1 MGQNGVLGD
10 EYTFSTL
17 AKVCGVVGDLG
28 VGKWVHGKCIKYGLV
43 SDSVVGSSLM
53 SMYGK
58 CGGREDLCRVFEE
71 MPKRSVSSWNV
82 MLSRCVDGENGEKA
96 FSFVKCMLMEGL
108 KPNEFTLSN
117 LLPLCGSGLV
127 WGRFDYG
134 RELHCYIIRN
144 EMNIDVDSSVHLD
157 CCLIDMY
164 SRRCKV
170 SLARVI
176 FDRMR
181 FKNVF
186 AWTEMMSGYLQN
198 GDPDETVLIFR
209 EMLRRRLEMNE
220 VTLLT
225 LLPACS
231 LVGGLLGV
239 EEVHEFSVKKGFA
252 NHTSLCNSLIDM
264 YSKNGL
270 LSYAVKVFDHGC
282 FSKDAISWS
291 SIISGYGLHGKGQE
305 AVALYDKML
314 TSGIKPDAIS
324 VVGVLSACSRS
335 GLVEKGLDVYDKAI
349 NVYGIEPTME
359 MCSCVVD
366 LLGRSGQLDEA
377 LSFIK
382 TMRLE
387 PGPSVWGAF
396 VSACM
401 VHADH
406 ETRVLAYK
414 ALIEVE
420 PENPSNYAF

>member
-1 MGQNGVLGD
+1 
-10 EYTFSTL
+10 
-17 AKVCGVVGDLG
+17 
-28 VGKWVHGKCIKYGLV
+28 
-43 SDSVVGSSLM
+43 
-53 SMYGK
+53 
-58 CGGREDLCRVFEE
+58 
-71 MPKRSVSSWNV
+71 
-82 MLSRCVDGENGEKA
+82 CVDGENGEKA

-144 EMNIDVDSSVHLD
+144 EMKIDVDSSVHLD

-186 AWTEMMSGYLQN
+186 SWTAMMSGYLQN
-198 GDPDETVLIFR
+198 GDLDETVMIFR
-209 EMLRRRLEMNE
+209 AMLRRRVELNE
-220 VTLLT
+220 ITLLT
-225 LLPACS
+225 LLLAFS
-231 LVGGLLGV
+231 LVGELLGV
-239 EEVHEFSVKKGFA
+239 RQVHGFSVKK
-252 NHTSLCNSLIDM
+252 
-264 YSKNGL
+264 
-270 LSYAVKVFDHGC
+270 V
-282 FSKDAISWS
+282 SWS

-349 NVYGIEPTME
+349 SVYGIKPTME

-382 TMRLE
+382 T
-387 PGPSVWGAF
+387 
-396 VSACM
+396 
-401 VHADH
+401 
-406 ETRVLAYK
+406 
-414 ALIEVE
+414 
-420 PENPSNYAF
+420 

>member
-1 MGQNGVLGD
+1 M
-10 EYTFSTL
+10 
-17 AKVCGVVGDLG
+17 
-28 VGKWVHGKCIKYGLV
+28 VHGSV
-43 SDSVVGSSLM
+43 SIRVGSDVWWGVSFE
-53 SMYGK
+53 SMYGNSG
-58 CGGREDLCRVFEE
+58 GGRFVECFEE
-71 MPKRSVSSWNV
+71 MPKSKFGSSQ
-82 MLSRCVDGENGEKA
+82 S
-96 FSFVKCMLMEGL
+96 
-108 KPNEFTLSN
+108 
-117 LLPLCGSGLV
+117 
-127 WGRFDYG
+127 
-134 RELHCYIIRN
+134 
-144 EMNIDVDSSVHLD
+144 
-157 CCLIDMY
+157 
-164 SRRCKV
+164 
-170 SLARVI
+170 

-209 EMLRRRLEMNE
+209 EMLRRQLEMNE

-282 FSKDAISWS
+282 FSKDAITWS
-291 SIISGYGLHGKGQE
+291 SVISGYGLHGKGQE
-305 AVALYDKML
+305 AVVLYDKML

-366 LLGRSGQLDEA
+366 LLGRS
-377 LSFIK
+377 
-382 TMRLE
+382 
-387 PGPSVWGAF
+387 
-396 VSACM
+396 
-401 VHADH
+401 DH

-420 PENPSNYAF
+420 PENPSNYVSLSNIYASSKKWDSVVDVRRKMNERSLRKLPGCSWITIDSKTHSFSADKAHLHPQNPTNA

>member
-1 MGQNGVLGD
+1 
-10 EYTFSTL
+10 
-17 AKVCGVVGDLG
+17 GVVGDLG

-108 KPNEFTLSN
+108 KPNQFTLSN
-117 LLPLCGSGLV
+117 LLPLCESGLV

-134 RELHCYIIRN
+134 RELQRYIIRN
-144 EMNIDVDSSVHLD
+144 EMNVDVDSSVHLD

-170 SLARVI
+170 SLTRVI

-186 AWTEMMSGYLQN
+186 AWTAMMSGYLQN

-209 EMLRRRLEMNE
+209 AMLRRRVELNE

-225 LLPACS
+225 LLPAFS
-231 LVGGLLGV
+231 LVGELLGV
-239 EEVHEFSVKKGFA
+239 RQVHGFSVKKGFA
-252 NHTSLCNSLIDM
+252 NHTRLCNSLIDM

-282 FSKDAISWS
+282 FSKDAVSWS

-314 TSGIKPDAIS
+314 TSAIKPDAIS

-349 NVYGIEPTME
+349 SVYGIKPTME

-382 TMRLE
+382 TLRLE

-406 ETRVLAYK
+406 ETRVLVYK
-414 ALIEVE
+414 ALIKVE